1 MFFVYYNVFVHV
13 HEIYRILYHIMQIKS
28 REKISGGVFVAIT
41 VKEIARLAGVSRG
54 TVDRALKGRDG
65 INRET
70 KERILKIAQEH
81 NYTPNLIGKALVYSK
96 HPIKVSVILNS
107 VGNDFFS
114 EMKRGFFEAEREY
127 SSYGINLTL
136 CEIKGYKSEDILRAI
151 EKIDED
157 TKALILT
164 PVNDEKVREKI
175 NELTEKGIC
184 VITVSSDI
192 EESKRN
198 AYVGCDYLK
207 SGRIAGRLIRLL
219 NKKGASVCI
228 ATGSANHKG
237 HMSRVEGIRSYLEDH
252 GNDINIAGVI
262 ENQDDNETAY
272 VNTKEFLKSHSNISF
287 VYITAGGVSGT
298 VRAVREEAQTGRKIG
313 IGCFDDTPEIE
324 KAVKSG
330 DIEATICQQPFEQG
344 YNAVKLIFEKIVA
357 KKEIDEFNYTQ
368 LIIKVD
374 ESM

>member
-1 MFFVYYNVFVHV
+1 M
-13 HEIYRILYHIMQIKS
+13 
-28 REKISGGVFVAIT
+28 AIT

-127 SSYGINLTL
+127 SSYGICLAL
-136 CEIKGYKSEDILRAI
+136 REIKGYKSEDILRAI
-151 EKIDED
+151 DEIDED
-157 TKALILT
+157 TKALVLT

-175 NELTEKGIC
+175 DDLTERGVC
-184 VITVSSDI
+184 VITISSDI
-192 EESKRN
+192 ENSKRT

-237 HMSRVEGIRSYLEDH
+237 HMSRVEGIKAYLSDH

-272 VNTKEFLKSHSNISF
+272 LKTKKFLRNHDNISF

-298 VRAVREEAQTGRKIG
+298 VKAVREETALTGRKIG

-324 KAVKSG
+324 RAVKNG

-344 YNAVKLIFEKIVA
+344 YNAIKLIFEKIVA
-357 KKEIDEFNYTQ
+357 RKEIKKFNYTQ